1 MNFKQTSLES
11 IPNDW
16 EVVRLGE
23 VGEIVTG
30 TTPSTKKIE
39 YYGGPYMFI
48 SPFDLGENKYVYKT
62 QKWLSKKGLE
72 VSRPLPKDTVLVVC
86 IGSTTGKTGMTFSD
100 NCATNQQIN
109 AIICHS
115 GTISPFLYYML
126 TYKANYIGSL
136 ASKVAVPI
144 LNKNNFSKIKI
155 PLPPFPEQ
163 QKIATVL
170 STIQRAIEQ
179 QDKIIETTRKLKK
192 SLLHTLFTEG
202 MNGEEQKETEIGRV
216 PKSWEVVRLGDIT
229 EKTKQTDQRKN
240 PNNKFKYIDVSGI
253 SNEFFQIVEFK
264 EYLGKEAPS
273 RARKVIKA
281 NDIIFATVRPYLKRV
296 AIVPDAFDGEICST
310 AFCVVRCKREIA
322 NPIFVFNCLL
332 NDAFVDKVSE
342 LQRGSS
348 YPAVTDKDVLNQKI
362 PLPPLPEQQQI
373 THILSTVDKKTEIEE
388 RRKATLKELF
398 KTMLHK
404 LMTGEIR
411 LKDVN
416 I

>member
-1 MNFKQTSLES
+1 M
-11 IPNDW
+11 
-16 EVVRLGE
+16 
-23 VGEIVTG
+23 
-30 TTPSTKKIE
+30 
-39 YYGGPYMFI
+39 
-48 SPFDLGENKYVYKT
+48 
-62 QKWLSKKGLE
+62 
-72 VSRPLPKDTVLVVC
+72 
-86 IGSTTGKTGMTFSD
+86 
-100 NCATNQQIN
+100 
-109 AIICHS
+109 
-115 GTISPFLYYML
+115 
-126 TYKANYIGSL
+126 
-136 ASKVAVPI
+136 
-144 LNKNNFSKIKI
+144 
-155 PLPPFPEQ
+155 
-163 QKIATVL
+163 
-170 STIQRAIEQ
+170 
-179 QDKIIETTRKLKK
+179 
-192 SLLHTLFTEG
+192 
-202 MNGEEQKETEIGRV
+202 
-216 PKSWEVVRLGDIT
+216 
-229 EKTKQTDQRKN
+229 
-240 PNNKFKYIDVSGI
+240 
-253 SNEFFQIVEFK
+253 
-264 EYLGKEAPS
+264 
-273 RARKVIKA
+273 IKA

-348 YPAVTDKDVLNQKI
+348 YPAVTDKDILNQKI